1 MAGEFKPSIASMGS
15 EDRALAQLAYLSKV
29 APLLEA
35 HMRKHPGELPEWLLG
50 QIDQSATALS
60 MVVGYL
66 SKREKK

>member
-1 MAGEFKPSIASMGS
+1 MGAEFKPSPASVGS
-15 EDRALAQLAYLSKV
+15 EDRALAQLAYLTKV

-35 HMRKHPGELPEWLLG
+35 HMKKHPGELPEWLIT
-50 QIDQSATALS
+50 QIDQSATAIS